1 MQYVAQRQTGG
12 PCSRT
17 ALFRGCCTTIGR
29 AHCAPR
35 SNASLDELKPTSSR
49 NMAKCPASTDEFRDS
64 NIPRLLSRSAHSSTR
79 AGRRITRT
87 AKGPRKNSDPS
98 TRFDRA
104 NFALVKRVAGAAA
117 IHTNS
122 ELRDALLG
130 EVRTR
135 RPSTPAEC
143 AAIVR
148 EICEG
153 PLIVDFWNVTD
164 V

>member
-1 MQYVAQRQTGG
+1 M
-12 PCSRT
+12 
-17 ALFRGCCTTIGR
+17 
-29 AHCAPR
+29 
-35 SNASLDELKPTSSR
+35 
-49 NMAKCPASTDEFRDS
+49 
-64 NIPRLLSRSAHSSTR
+64 R

-87 AKGPRKNSDPS
+87 AKGPHKNSDPS

-130 EVRTR
+130 EVHAR

-143 AAIVR
+143 ATIVR
-148 EICEG
+148 EICAG
-153 PLIVDFWNVTD
+153 PLIVDFWCLLLFILQ
-164 V
+164 